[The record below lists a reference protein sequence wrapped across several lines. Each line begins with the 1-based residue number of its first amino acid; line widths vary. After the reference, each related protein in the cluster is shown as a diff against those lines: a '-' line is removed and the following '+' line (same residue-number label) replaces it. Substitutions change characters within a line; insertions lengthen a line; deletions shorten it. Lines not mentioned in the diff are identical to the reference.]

1 MVGAAAAF
9 VDTEG
14 RFYKALQDGAR
25 GGRELALYER
35 VWGMKDTQGAVL
47 PLVHTDSGH
56 GTVQQG
62 GPPGTAS
69 GSHQSAISSPDEALH
84 LRRFIPAYFGS
95 LEQNGQQL
103 LILSDVCHGMSK
115 PCVIDIKV
123 RKTLASSPRPGLRSD
138 LLMDMMGLSTAYD
151 WADPSST
158 RKNRLKDASTTQSS
172 MGFRVCGYR
181 VYRPATGD
189 YVVVGKEHGRRLT
202 PDTMQ
207 AALAHFAAAG
217 SSTPATVFRS
227 ALPQLRQLETWFSTQ
242 TSLQFFASSV
252 LIVYDGDVTHSQEGT
267 TSSSMH
273 QQVRVQM
280 IDFAHSFPITSG
292 HLDTN
297 VLTGI
302 RTLIQTLEHISGQ

>member
-1 MVGAAAAF
+1 MEQG
-9 VDTEG
+9 
-14 RFYKALQDGAR
+14 

-115 PCVIDIKV
+115 PCVIDIK
-123 RKTLASSPRPGLRSD
+123 
-138 LLMDMMGLSTAYD
+138 MGLSTAYD

-252 LIVYDGDVTHSQEGT
+252 LIV
-267 TSSSMH
+267 
-273 QQVRVQM
+273 RVQM

>member
-115 PCVIDIKV
+115 PCVIDIK
-123 RKTLASSPRPGLRSD
+123 
-138 LLMDMMGLSTAYD
+138 MGLSTAYD